1 MSLRVGHIAITGRPN
16 VGKSTLLN
24 KLLGTKLSITSRKA
38 QTTRHRILGVLTD
51 AKAQY
56 IFLDTPGFQTRYQSN
71 LNRAMNR
78 SVDDALSTAD
88 VVVQVIEASGFKPE
102 DEAVSARLWQGG
114 DTTPPVILAINK
126 ADRIKN
132 PSTLLTLIAD
142 VNARHPYAAIIP
154 LSAKTGKSVDVLLEE
169 LAKHL
174 PEGEP
179 LYDADTLTDRSE
191 RFLATEIIREKV
203 FRLSGEEVPYG
214 CAVEID
220 KFEEEGNLRR
230 IHATV
235 LVDRPGH
242 KSILVG
248 AKGERMKRIATEAR
262 LDMERLFGAKI
273 FLEIFVKV
281 KGGWADSASMLRSL
295 GYQ

>member
-1 MSLRVGHIAITGRPN
+1 VSFRTGSIAITGRPN

-24 KLLGTKLSITSRKA
+24 RLIGVKLSITSRKA
-38 QTTRHRILGVLTD
+38 QTTRHRILGVRTTD
-51 AKAQY
+51 SAQY
-56 IFLDTPGFQTRYQSN
+56 VFLDTPGFQTQHRNQ

-78 SVDDALSTAD
+78 SVDTALSGAD
-88 VVVQVIEASGFKPE
+88 VVVQVIESTGFKPE
-102 DEAVSARLWQGG
+102 DDAVTARLK
-114 DTTPPVILAINK
+114 DAPCVVLALNK

-132 PSTLLTLIAD
+132 PNELLKLIKEASQRRD
-142 VNARHPYAAIIP
+142 YVAIIP
-154 LSAKTGKSVDVLLEE
+154 LSAKTGKGVDLLLDE

-174 PEGEP
+174 PEGAAI
-179 LYDADTLTDRSE
+179 YDADTLTDRSE
-191 RFLATEIIREKV
+191 KFLAAELIREKV

-214 CAVEID
+214 CEVAIE
-220 KFEEEGNLRR
+220 KFEQEGRLRR

-235 LVDRPGH
+235 LVDRQGH

-262 LDMERLFGAKI
+262 LDMERLFDGKVY
-273 FLEIFVKV
+273 LEVFVKV
-281 KGGWADSASMLRSL
+281 KGGWADSAAMLKSL

>member
-1 MSLRVGHIAITGRPN
+1 MR
-16 VGKSTLLN
+16 
-24 KLLGTKLSITSRKA
+24 
-38 QTTRHRILGVLTD
+38 TTDT
-51 AKAQY
+51 AQY
-56 IFLDTPGFQTRYQSN
+56 VFLDTPGFQTQHRNQ

-78 SVDDALSTAD
+78 SVDDALSAAD
-88 VVVQVIEASGFKPE
+88 VAVHVIEATGLKPE
-102 DEAVSARLWQGG
+102 DDAVTARLA
-114 DTTPPVILAINK
+114 DASRVVLVLNK

-132 PSTLLTLIAD
+132 PNELLKLIQEASTRRD
-142 VNARHPYAAIIP
+142 YAAIIP
-154 LSAKTGKSVDVLLEE
+154 LSAKTGKGVDLLLDE

-191 RFLATEIIREKV
+191 KFLAAELIREKV

-214 CAVEID
+214 CEVAIE
-220 KFEEEGNLRR
+220 KFEEQGRLRR
-230 IHATV
+230 IHAVV
-235 LVDRPGH
+235 LVDLIGH

-262 LDMERLFGAKI
+262 LDMERLFDAKVY
-273 FLEIFVKV
+273 LEVFVKV
-281 KGGWADSASMLRSL
+281 KGGWADSAAMLKSL

>member
-1 MSLRVGHIAITGRPN
+1 MSFRTGAIAIAGRPN

-24 KLLGTKLSITSRKA
+24 RLIGVKLSITSRKA
-38 QTTRHRILGVLTD
+38 QTTRHRILGVRTT
-51 AKAQY
+51 ASAQY
-56 IFLDTPGFQTRYQSN
+56 VFLDTPGFQIQHRNQ

-78 SVDDALSTAD
+78 SVDTALSGAD
-88 VVVQVIEASGFKPE
+88 VVVQVIESTGFKPE
-102 DEAVSARLWQGG
+102 DDAVTARLT
-114 DTTPPVILAINK
+114 DAPCVVLALNK

-132 PSTLLTLIAD
+132 PNEFLKLIKEVSSKRD
-142 VNARHPYAAIIP
+142 YVAIIP
-154 LSAKTGKSVDVLLEE
+154 VSAKTGKGVDQLLAE
-169 LAKHL
+169 LARHL

-191 RFLATEIIREKV
+191 KFLAAELIREKV

-214 CAVEID
+214 CEVAIE
-220 KFEEEGNLRR
+220 KFEQEGRLRR
-230 IHATV
+230 IHATI
-235 LVDRPGH
+235 LVDRQGH

-262 LDMERLFGAKI
+262 LDMERLFDGKVY
-273 FLEIFVKV
+273 LEVFVKV
-281 KGGWADSASMLRSL
+281 KGGWADSASMLKSL

>member
-1 MSLRVGHIAITGRPN
+1 MSFRAGSIAIAGRPN

-24 KLLGTKLSITSRKA
+24 RLIGVKLSITSRKA
-38 QTTRHRILGVLTD
+38 QTTRHRILGVRTTES
-51 AKAQY
+51 AQY
-56 IFLDTPGFQTRYQSN
+56 VFLDTPGFQTQHRNQ

-78 SVDDALSTAD
+78 SIDAALSGAD
-88 VVVQVIEASGFKPE
+88 VVVQVIESTGFKPE
-102 DEAVSARLWQGG
+102 DDAVTGRLK
-114 DTTPPVILAINK
+114 DAPCVVLALNK

-132 PSTLLTLIAD
+132 PNELLKLIQEASGKRD
-142 VNARHPYAAIIP
+142 YAAIIP
-154 LSAKTGKSVDVLLEE
+154 VSAKTGKGVDQLLDE

-174 PEGEP
+174 PEGAS

-191 RFLATEIIREKV
+191 KFLAAELIREKV

-214 CAVEID
+214 CEVAIE
-220 KFEEEGNLRR
+220 KFEQEGRLRR

-235 LVDRPGH
+235 LVDRQGH

-248 AKGERMKRIATEAR
+248 SKGERMKRIATEAR
-262 LDMERLFGAKI
+262 LDMERLFDGKVY
-273 FLEIFVKV
+273 LEVFVKV
-281 KGGWADSASMLRSL
+281 KGGWADSASMLKSL

>member
-1 MSLRVGHIAITGRPN
+1 MSFRCGSIAITGRPN
-16 VGKSTLLN
+16 TGKSTLLN
-24 KLLGTKLSITSRKA
+24 RLIGVKLSITSRKA
-38 QTTRHRILGVLTD
+38 QTTRHRILGVRTTD
-51 AKAQY
+51 TAQY
-56 IFLDTPGFQTRYQSN
+56 VFLDTPGFQTQHRNQ

-78 SVDDALSTAD
+78 SVDDALSAAD
-88 VVVQVIEASGFKPE
+88 VAVHVIEATGLKPE
-102 DEAVSARLWQGG
+102 DDAVTARLA
-114 DTTPPVILAINK
+114 DASRVVLVLNK

-132 PSTLLTLIAD
+132 PNELLKLIQEASTRRD
-142 VNARHPYAAIIP
+142 YAAIIP
-154 LSAKTGKSVDVLLEE
+154 LSAKTGKGVDLLLDE

-191 RFLATEIIREKV
+191 KFLAAELIREKV

-214 CAVEID
+214 CEVAIE
-220 KFEEEGNLRR
+220 KFEEQGRLRR
-230 IHATV
+230 IHAVV
-235 LVDRPGH
+235 LVDRIGH

-262 LDMERLFGAKI
+262 LDMERLFDAKVY
-273 FLEIFVKV
+273 LEVFVKV
-281 KGGWADSASMLRSL
+281 KGGWADSAAMLKSL